1 MINNQYS
8 NIRESN
14 NLWHTI
20 SQHISKKENSS
31 PEGFS
36 CKCCG
41 FSAFWR
47 IKWFTR
53 SAKQQLNQF
62 IRIRRQQPICFDNIY
77 IYINMF
83 YWYIKMMIMTWMWM
97 MIMMPMMI
105 IMMMLVMVVSKSLF
119 WWSTLKSIKNFMF
132 CWSSHSPPELACLLR
147 LHYCCSVA
155 TADGRCG
162 RWPLHRSSIPYNSL
176 GDHKTMAHPW
186 HLSQF
191 IHMQICFGVLTWC
204 DVSSCQLEL
213 RVEPH
218 PCTATMRCITGNCP

>member
-1 MINNQYS
+1 MTRHQPA
-8 NIRESN
+8 
-14 NLWHTI
+14 HF
-20 SQHISKKENSS
+20 KKENSS
-31 PEGFS
+31 PDGFS
-36 CKCCG
+36 RKCCG
-41 FSAFWR
+41 FSACWR

-53 SAKQQLNQF
+53 PAKDVDV
-62 IRIRRQQPICFDNIY
+62 DNDDHDDDVDDDHDEWWLWWWLAKA
-77 IYINMF
+77 F
-83 YWYIKMMIMTWMWM
+83 F
-97 MIMMPMMI
+97 
-105 IMMMLVMVVSKSLF
+105 L
-119 WWSTLKSIKNFMF
+119 WSTLKSIKDFMF
-132 CWSSHSPPELACLLR
+132 CWSNHSPPELACLLR

-155 TADGRCG
+155 TADGLCG

-191 IHMQICFGVLTWC
+191 IQMQICFGVLTWC